1 MSNNLCSI
9 QRRGI
14 TRRIKICDY
23 DYICTQPHKSCSRS
37 PTGRD
42 TRFKLLV
49 MAVRI
54 RSRVSCPRTRIGIW
68 MRLRTVALRVQLP
81 PRVLR
86 PLGGTV
92 YALVS
97 EARTSEFESRSGYA
111 DVSQQAEETSSN
123 LVYVRFRIP
132 PSAVIISERK

>member
-1 MSNNLCSI
+1 
-9 QRRGI
+9 
-14 TRRIKICDY
+14 
-23 DYICTQPHKSCSRS
+23 
-37 PTGRD
+37 
-42 TRFKLLV
+42 
-49 MAVRI
+49 
-54 RSRVSCPRTRIGIW
+54 

-97 EARTSEFESRSGYA
+97 EARLPEFESRSGYA
-111 DVSQQAEETSSN
+111 DVSQLAEETSSN

-132 PSAVIISERK
+132 PSAVKI